1 MAAEV
6 KVVVLVSYLISHT
19 GAAEGPSCAFG
30 FADAA
35 KGEVWELCEQFR
47 LQRSLT
53 EPVPA
58 GYLRQSFICE
68 LRPALPASGYCFG
81 RKTRE

>member
-1 MAAEV
+1 M
-6 KVVVLVSYLISHT
+6 KVVVLVTYLISQG
-19 GAAEGPSCAFG
+19 GAVEGPTCAFG

-35 KGEVWELCEQFR
+35 KGEAWDLCEQFR

-58 GYLRQSFICE
+58 GYVGQSFICE
-68 LRPALPASGYCFG
+68 LRPALPASGYCFA
-81 RKTRE
+81 RKTPAAD